1 MSYINPSLNRSRRS
15 GLLIVVIA
23 LHAAVFLLVLAAK
36 TVIPQL
42 VEMPLVVDLLLAPA
56 PSEPQAKP
64 LPMIKSPPVTRHRAP
79 PPEAPRPQIEAT
91 RSTEP
96 TESSPSATPHEIT
109 AAPASTSTPTPTPPA
124 NAPVHQ
130 ARFDADYLKN
140 PVPPYPPRSRRL
152 GEEGQ
157 VVLRVSVNPQGTTD
171 SVEIRT
177 SSGSQRLDE
186 AALSTVRN
194 WKFIP
199 AKRGN
204 TPVQSWV
211 LVPITFK
218 LEQ

>member
-1 MSYINPSLNRSRRS
+1 
-15 GLLIVVIA
+15 LLIVVIA
-23 LHAAVFLLVLAAK
+23 LHATIFLLVLAAK

-64 LPMIKSPPVTRHRAP
+64 LPMIKSPPVIRHRAP

-91 RSTEP
+91 QSTEP
-96 TESSPSATPHEIT
+96 TESSPSATPHEIK
-109 AAPASTSTPTPTPPA
+109 AAPAPTPPA
-124 NAPVHQ
+124 NVPVLQ

-199 AKRGN
+199 AKRGD
-204 TPVQSWV
+204 TPLQSWV